1 MTFSDAE
8 YAQDGPT
15 ISLKDYSGRSLVCQ
29 IEQTFDIEGQQYAL
43 LLPLDTPV
51 EIFGWEEDESGETD
65 SLVDVDE
72 ADIDTLFP
80 IAKAVLAE
88 QDLTLQRT
96 AITLTVAGEI
106 PEADEDD
113 CFTLEIG
120 EDGDGDEEQD
130 SEEFQILATF
140 FHEDI
145 EYTVCTPVDPLLLF
159 AQITDDGNALMVP
172 PEEFERLRPEI
183 ESTIFDVME

>member
-8 YAQDGPT
+8 STQDGPT
-15 ISLKDYSGRSLVCQ
+15 IALKDESGRSLICQ

-51 EIFGWEEDESGETD
+51 EIFGWEEDDSGETD
-65 SLVDVDE
+65 SLVDVE
-72 ADIDTLFP
+72 EEDIDTLFP
-80 IAKAVLAE
+80 IARAVLAE

-106 PEADEDD
+106 PEPDDED

-120 EDGDGDEEQD
+120 EDSDAEDEQGN
-130 SEEFQILATF
+130 EEFQILATF
-140 FHEDI
+140 FHDDI
-145 EYTVCTPVDPLLLF
+145 EYTVCTPIDPLLLF
-159 AQITDDGNALMVP
+159 AQITTDGNAQMVP

-183 ESTIFDVME
+183 ESTLFDVME